1 MEIAAP
7 PCPRL
12 YVIADR
18 GIFQSD
24 EAWLEKTREVARHLC
39 ACGQSAL
46 ALRVKEGAESLISA
60 RLKRAR
66 EALDPFMR
74 GGLKVLANTSLK
86 QAVALEFSGA
96 HLSRRNTPQAP
107 LDRASLPV
115 GFLLGAS
122 THDRASLTHA
132 HALGV
137 DFAVLSPVFSPGSKP
152 GEGMGLT
159 EFATVIKAS
168 SLPALALG
176 GVDPQRVAA
185 CLKAGA
191 RGVAV
196 VSSVMSVSDH
206 SSAIDSFRVTL
217 ELE

>member
-1 MEIAAP
+1 
-7 PCPRL
+7 
-12 YVIADR
+12 V
-18 GIFQSD
+18 FQSD
-24 EAWLEKTREVARHLC
+24 EAWLQKTREVARHLC

-46 ALRVKEGAESLISA
+46 ALRVKEGAESLIAA
-60 RLKRAR
+60 RLTRAR
-66 EALDPFMR
+66 EALGPFMR
-74 GGLKVLANTSLK
+74 DGLRVLANTSLDR
-86 QAVALEFSGA
+86 AVALGFSGV
-96 HLSRRNTPQAP
+96 HLSRRNTPEAP
-107 LDRASLPV
+107 LERASLPA

-122 THDRASLTHA
+122 THDPASLKHA

-159 EFATVIKAS
+159 QFATAIKAS
-168 SLPALALG
+168 PLPALALG
-176 GVDPQRVAA
+176 GVGPQRVAS

-217 ELE
+217 ELEQTIEGASNVI